1 MDTRQSIHEMALAE
15 IDAREQTRIDAT
27 MRETSPASV
36 LVRMEREELDY
47 AAYVSGCN
55 RETLKTTHGKN
66 GVPALTAVR

>member
-47 AAYVSGCN
+47 AASVSGCN

>member
-1 MDTRQSIHEMALAE
+1 MFYQE
-15 IDAREQTRIDAT
+15 ILDQIRTREQTRIDAT